1 MIRMMELMRVKSLQ
15 HAAVSGLALIV
26 LCSCQQERELI
37 APPPIGMYRNGAVAC
52 DHILASEAGVEM
64 LRMGGNAVDAAVAAS
79 FTLSVVRP
87 YSCGIGGG
95 GFMMIYTPATE
106 ENAAQCIALNYRET
120 APEAIDP
127 QYYVRLRDDHGLED
141 ASTFGHHA
149 VAVPGTVAGLL
160 YALEEFGTLDRAT
173 VMAPAIR
180 AAKREISVDADYR
193 LAYDSVVEWSVG
205 RDAAG
210 RFTPFADGHERVPIA
225 RGPRIANPA
234 QARALELIVR
244 DGASAFYEGDIAR
257 AMIED
262 MRANGGALTYEDL
275 ASYRVRREEALVG
288 SFLGNT
294 VFAMPLPSSGGIT
307 MLQMFGMIERRIN
320 DAAPKSHT
328 DDAYIQLIVESMKH
342 AFADRAT
349 CLADAAFEEV
359 PVRELLAPSYLDTLA
374 ARIDLDRTQE
384 SMAYGCG
391 VPLPEDGGTS
401 HLSVIDATGMTVA
414 CTETIN
420 LLFGS
425 RVVVPEYGFCLNN
438 EMDDFTTIPG
448 GANAF
453 GLLQSD
459 RNLPAPGKR
468 PLSSMSPTIV
478 VRDGMTIAT
487 AGASGGPRI
496 INGTM
501 QVLLNALVFGM
512 DARTAV
518 EMRRVHHQW
527 MPDVA
532 QYEPRTMPRVI
543 QALESRGH
551 ETAERPRVGVVQVI
565 LRFPDGTMHPASD
578 PRKGGRAAGY

>member
-1 MIRMMELMRVKSLQ
+1 
-15 HAAVSGLALIV
+15 
-26 LCSCQQERELI
+26 
-37 APPPIGMYRNGAVAC
+37 
-52 DHILASEAGVEM
+52 
-64 LRMGGNAVDAAVAAS
+64 
-79 FTLSVVRP
+79 
-87 YSCGIGGG
+87 IGGG
-95 GFMMIYTPATE
+95 GFMMIYIPATE
-106 ENAAQCIALNYRET
+106 AAEAQCIALNYRET
-120 APEAIDP
+120 APAAVDP
-127 QYYVRLRDDHGLED
+127 SYYVRLRDEQGLAD
-141 ASTFGHHA
+141 ASTYGHHA

-180 AAKREISVDADYR
+180 AAQREIRIDADYR
-193 LAYDSVVEWSVG
+193 LAYDEVVEWSVG
-205 RDAAG
+205 REAAG
-210 RFTPFADGHERVPIA
+210 RFTPFAGGHERVPIA

-234 QARALELIVR
+234 QARALELIAR

-257 AMIED
+257 AIIDD
-262 MRANGGALTYEDL
+262 MRANGGPLTYEDL
-275 ASYRVRREEALVG
+275 ASYRVRRQDALVG
-288 SFLGNT
+288 SFLGDT
-294 VFAMPLPSSGGIT
+294 VYAMPLPSSGGIT
-307 MLQMFGMIERRIN
+307 MLQMFGMIERRLDEI
-320 DAAPKSHT
+320 APTSNT
-328 DDAYIQLIVESMKH
+328 DDAYLQLIVEAMKH

-349 CLADAAFEEV
+349 YLADDAFVDV
-359 PVRELLAPSYLDTLA
+359 PVRALLAPSYMDELA
-374 ARIDLDRTQE
+374 ARIDLDRTQA
-384 SMAYGCG
+384 SSAYGRG

-401 HLSVIDATGMTVA
+401 HLSVIDSTGMTVA

-425 RVVVPEYGFCLNN
+425 RVVVPGYGFCLNN

-448 GANAF
+448 AANAF
-453 GLLQSD
+453 GLVQSD

-527 MPDVA
+527 TPDVA
-532 QYEPRTMPRVI
+532 QFEPRTLPRVI
-543 QALESRGH
+543 EALASRGH
-551 ETAERPRVGVVQVI
+551 ATSERPRVGVVQLI
-565 LRFPDGTMHPASD
+565 LRFPDGTLHPASD
-578 PRKGGRAAGY
+578 PRKGGRSAGY